1 MQSTVRYVN
10 HNNEVFVL
18 NGAGYAFTNPRTLRA
33 FDWSFVV
40 TNRPSGYG
48 GTASSFARKPIER
61 ELTVGIRGFTAEEFA
76 QRANALTAVTE
87 ADVMSN
93 EPGRLYIDDQYI
105 VCYLAVG
112 STVEQYSHR
121 AHFATKRLR
130 VLVVE
135 PYWCT
140 EVSSIFNIQEQV
152 VDATGKKYDLRY
164 AYRYGSGYNV
174 STLYNNHYAES
185 PAIISI
191 YGAVENPSVTIAGNV
206 YNVDVQLAATARLVI
221 DQVKHKIYAV
231 SDGGAQTNVFNARN
245 KAYDVFAP
253 IPAGANQVLYSGE
266 FKFEVTLVLQRSEPL
281 WT

>member
-1 MQSTVRYVN
+1 MQTVRYVN
-10 HNNEVFVL
+10 HNNAVYIL
-18 NGAGYAFTNPRTLRA
+18 NGAGHSFADPRSLRA

-48 GTASSFARKPIER
+48 GTASSFARNPIER
-61 ELTVGIRGFTAEEFA
+61 ELMIGIRGFTASEFA
-76 QRANALTAVTE
+76 DRANALTAITE
-87 ADVMSN
+87 ADIMSG

-140 EVSSIFNIQEQV
+140 EVSTVFNV
-152 VDATGKKYDLRY
+152 VEHETDTTGKKYDLRY
-164 AYRYGSGYNV
+164 AYRYGSGYSVNN
-174 STLYNNHYAES
+174 LYNNHYAPA

-221 DQVKHKIYAV
+221 DQVKHKIYTV
-231 SDGGAQTNVFNARN
+231 SSGGAQTNVFNSRN
-245 KAYDVFAP
+245 KSYDVFTP
-253 IPAGANQVLYSGE
+253 IPAGVSQVLYSGE